1 MPHLL
6 NVWPSVS
13 RQLASSPRVLLLFD
27 YDGTLTPIVARPE
40 IAVLSDEIRRSLSV
54 LAEMDRFVV
63 GVVSGRGLDD
73 LEDLVAKG
81 FIERM
86 EGSFFCGPAN
96 EPSYCLTD
104 EGCQQKQRNKV

>member
-1 MPHLL
+1 MKQEILVKMQQGVYYPG
-6 NVWPSVS
+6 N
-13 RQLASSPRVLLLFD
+13 QLGKRK
-27 YDGTLTPIVARPE
+27 
-40 IAVLSDEIRRSLSV
+40 
-54 LAEMDRFVV
+54 
-63 GVVSGRGLDD
+63 D
-73 LEDLVAKG
+73 LEDLAAQG